1 MKLYDQQPGGTTV
14 KARQLRREAP
24 APERRLLR
32 ALRESLPALKW
43 RHQVPVGPFYADILC
58 FSERLV
64 IEVDG
69 DTHGLTAPADASRA
83 ALMAHAGYRTLRIAN
98 GDVTNNLDGVL
109 AHIASHL
116 GVRHMAKE
124 KGGTA

>member
-24 APERRLLR
+24 APERPLLR
-32 ALRESLPALKW
+32 AVRESLPALEW

-64 IEVDG
+64 IELDG
-69 DTHGLTAPADASRA
+69 DTHGLTSPADASRA
-83 ALMAHAGYRTLRIAN
+83 ALMARAGYRTLRVAN
-98 GDVTNNLDGVL
+98 GDVINNLDGVP

-116 GVRHMAKE
+116 GIGHMAKE